1 MGRNRIGRAYAL
13 ITPRLQTMKHNN
25 KKLWELSAYDAY
37 PKDGDSLRHARG
49 SIEEYEG
56 YQCGEEHYKTFLEV
70 GLDKHVD
77 HRLFALCV
85 LVDDLDQ
92 LLEYVR
98 GYPYPINV
106 LAEAFLSK
114 WASLK
119 KEVDQSVKDS
129 AERKASYTREQLAEE
144 EAVLD
149 ALKPG
154 DDLVAL
160 QKAFDT
166 FGNEDED
173 EDKKEN
179 IDHKPK

>member
-1 MGRNRIGRAYAL
+1 MN
-13 ITPRLQTMKHNN
+13 TNN
-25 KKLWELSAYDAY
+25 KKLWDLGSYNPYPSKDALKY
-37 PKDGDSLRHARG
+37 SIKRG
-49 SIEEYEG
+49 SIMESEG
-56 YQCGEEHYKTFLEV
+56 YHCGEEEYTTFLEV
-70 GLDKHVD
+70 GLDSQID

-92 LLEYVR
+92 LL
-98 GYPYPINV
+98 GYIKKQGTYPVNV

-129 AERKASYTREQLAEE
+129 FEKKSNYTTKQLEEE

-160 QKAFDT
+160 QHAFDT
-166 FGNEDED
+166 LGNEDED

-179 IDHKPK
+179 IDHKP

>member
-1 MGRNRIGRAYAL
+1 M
-13 ITPRLQTMKHNN
+13 QD
-25 KKLWELSAYDAY
+25 KKLWDLGSYNPYPSKDALKY
-37 PKDGDSLRHARG
+37 SIKRG
-49 SIEEYEG
+49 SIMESEG
-56 YQCGEEHYKTFLEV
+56 YHCGEEEYTTFLEV
-70 GLDKHVD
+70 GLDSQID

-92 LLEYVR
+92 LLGYIKK
-98 GYPYPINV
+98 YPYPVNV
-106 LAEAFLSK
+106 LVEAFLSK

-129 AERKASYTREQLAEE
+129 FEKKSNYTREQLAEE

-166 FGNEDED
+166 FGDEDED

-179 IDHKPK
+179 IDHKP